1 MRTLP
6 KVRKVFKEVL
16 MSDLKKYLKDEA
28 LVPIS
33 KSFLAELALNST
45 PERRKE
51 IEALAERVIFK
62 QEGVQLKSDLK
73 EEFVVKSRFAHGDKY
88 DYSEVEICPLYSM
101 STYNCSSA
109 HPPVKIRCRRHNHV
123 FWMRPYD
130 HYYIKNITDKEL
142 AKKMGRKVCADR
154 EGANS
159 PSHTAE
165 CCQRGNDLIFLH
177 GGYHAFLDYMESLAK
192 KHKTAELAF
201 KNVDLK
207 GTNELD
213 DVNLHRSLLT
223 RIRNCEEITGRKI
236 NFVRP
241 NSWEGIEEYYKGY
254 TGLIT
259 LKANG
264 TKHPRKCFLHEGKEL
279 YRQCVTCG
287 QLKDKEKG
295 FYSKCAK
302 EPHVKRHE
310 CKECWRELKVKGWQA
325 NNPEKWKE
333 VKRTTA
339 KKYYEKRKADP
350 LLRMVDNLRSRV
362 SETFGAARKNGF
374 DAIKRLRTLE
384 LLGGESWEQIKNHLE
399 SQFRSGMTWDNYG
412 EWHIDHIIPVDYF
425 IKHRNFMDENV
436 QKECFHWSN
445 LQPLWASVNISKSNK
460 MPHEW
465 EEPVA

>member
-192 KHKTAELAF
+192 KHKTAELVF

-213 DVNLHRSLLT
+213 GVNLHRSLLT

-254 TGLIT
+254 GD
-259 LKANG
+259 
-264 TKHPRKCFLHEGKEL
+264 
-279 YRQCVTCG
+279 
-287 QLKDKEKG
+287 KD
-295 FYSKCAK
+295 
-302 EPHVKRHE
+302 
-310 CKECWRELKVKGWQA
+310 
-325 NNPEKWKE
+325 
-333 VKRTTA
+333 
-339 KKYYEKRKADP
+339 D
-350 LLRMVDNLRSRV
+350 
-362 SETFGAARKNGF
+362 
-374 DAIKRLRTLE
+374 
-384 LLGGESWEQIKNHLE
+384 
-399 SQFRSGMTWDNYG
+399 
-412 EWHIDHIIPVDYF
+412 
-425 IKHRNFMDENV
+425 
-436 QKECFHWSN
+436 
-445 LQPLWASVNISKSNK
+445 
-460 MPHEW
+460 
-465 EEPVA
+465 